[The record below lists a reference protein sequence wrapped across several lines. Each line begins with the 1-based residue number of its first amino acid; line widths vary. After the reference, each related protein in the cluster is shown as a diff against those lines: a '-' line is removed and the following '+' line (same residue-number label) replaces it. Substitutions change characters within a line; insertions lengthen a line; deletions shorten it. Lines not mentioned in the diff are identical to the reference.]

1 MNAEP
6 MTESLK
12 AARPSG
18 PGKVA
23 VTFAVLVL
31 LVSIVFFLSLSI
43 GPADIEFCALFGHLT
58 DGDADTQSSSCAK
71 CACRAPDLLLI
82 GATLGT
88 SGAALQ
94 G

>member
-43 GPADIEFCALFGHLT
+43 GPAAIEFSALFGQLT
-58 DGDADTQSSSCAK
+58 GGDADTAILIMREMRLPR
-71 CACRAPDLLLI
+71 AIFAPDRSDF
-82 GATLGT
+82 GH
-88 SGAALQ
+88 
-94 G
+94 